1 MEEFQTTWIEIIN
14 QSQPNA
20 VIGVIYR
27 NPHKQKHHKFNTY
40 LQETLTKQK
49 NNNKKIFICGDFN
62 YDLLKHE
69 TNIHVGNFLNIM
81 FENFLQ
87 PHIIQPTRFV
97 NKQTPSLI
105 DNIYSN
111 SLENNCI
118 SGNLISKISDHLP
131 NFIISDS
138 VNYKFDTKLTK
149 TERDFRT
156 FSDETFLR
164 ELSNNLSDK
173 FDQATGN
180 INNKFDSFHNC
191 FIQTLNKH
199 APYKTITRKES
210 KSKLKPWLS
219 QGIIKKYTNKKY
231 SI

>member
-1 MEEFQTTWIEIIN
+1 
-14 QSQPNA
+14 
-20 VIGVIYR
+20 
-27 NPHKQKHHKFNTY
+27 
-40 LQETLTKQK
+40 
-49 NNNKKIFICGDFN
+49 
-62 YDLLKHE
+62 
-69 TNIHVGNFLNIM
+69 M

-97 NKQTPSLI
+97 NKHTPSLI

-118 SGNLISKISDHLP
+118 SGNLICKISDHLP

-149 TERDFRT
+149 TERDFQT
-156 FSDETFLR
+156 FSEETFLR
-164 ELSNNLSDK
+164 ELSNNLGSDK

-199 APYKTITRKES
+199 ATYKTITRKES

-219 QGIIKKYTNKKY
+219 QGIIK